1 MPEDRTPA
9 EEQADEEIAR
19 LHDERR
25 RQRRIELEGEIVE
38 DQLAARRAA
47 ADAEASERD
56 LEARLHDLEDKAAA
70 TRRAE
75 DDEYRR
81 EHWGHGRPEG
91 GGDAA

>member
-1 MPEDRTPA
+1 MPA

-19 LHDERR
+19 LRDERR
-25 RQRRIELEGEIVE
+25 RQRRVELEGEIVT
-38 DQLAARRAA
+38 DHLAARRAA

-56 LEARLHDLEDKAAA
+56 LEARLHDLEERTAA

-75 DDEYRR
+75 EDEYRR